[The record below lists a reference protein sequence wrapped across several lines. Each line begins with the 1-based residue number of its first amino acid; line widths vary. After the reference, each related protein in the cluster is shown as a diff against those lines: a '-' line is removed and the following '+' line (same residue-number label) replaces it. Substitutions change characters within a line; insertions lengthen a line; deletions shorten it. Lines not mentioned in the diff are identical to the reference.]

1 MTGRELDDIVR
12 ELYVLPPTDFV
23 AARNDLV
30 RQARAAGSRE
40 IAERLQQLRRPT
52 RSAWLV
58 NLLASD
64 SEAMQRLSALG
75 RQLRDAQTGLAA
87 AELRSL
93 AEQRRRLIADLM
105 ERAQAYA
112 DGAGVRLT
120 PTVLS
125 EVQAT
130 LQAALVDLA
139 GAMTIRNGRLVRP
152 LSHSG
157 FGPRPR
163 VGAPQLES
171 AQLESGQIE
180 SGQIESGAE
189 LRPVEVPASPVAEI
203 KSHRVEDELA
213 ARRRVVASR
222 RALELVEVTEGALAA
237 EDHDDPAPAP
247 EVDREL
253 RQAEEEL
260 AAAEAAHW
268 TSEFELADAEAAVEA
283 AEDALNDLDSRRIE
297 ARRDKVT
304 AQRHL
309 AEARSRQRD
318 AVNALAQA
326 RRRVEAARQPVDAED

>member
-1 MTGRELDDIVR
+1 MTVHMTGRELDDIVR

-30 RQARAAGSRE
+30 RKARSAGSRE

-64 SEAMQRLSALG
+64 SAAMQRLSALG

-105 ERAQAYA
+105 ERAQGYA
-112 DGAGVRLT
+112 DDAGVRLT

-139 GAMTIRNGRLVRP
+139 GAMMIRNGRLVRP

-163 VGAPQLES
+163 VGAPQI
-171 AQLESGQIE
+171 QSGQIE

-203 KSHRVEDELA
+203 ESPRVEDELA
-213 ARRRVVASR
+213 ARRRFVAGR
-222 RALELVEVTEGALAA
+222 RALELVEVTDGALA
-237 EDHDDPAPAP
+237 EDQNDAAPVP
-247 EVDREL
+247 EVAREV

-318 AVNALAQA
+318 AVNALAHA
-326 RRRVEAARQPVDAED
+326 RRRMEAARQSVDEDD

>member
-30 RQARAAGSRE
+30 RQARAAGSRD

-64 SEAMQRLSALG
+64 SAAMQRLSALG

-93 AEQRRRLIADLM
+93 AEQRRRLIADLI

-112 DGAGVRLT
+112 DEAGVRLT
-120 PTVLS
+120 ATVLS

-139 GAMTIRNGRLVRP
+139 GAMMIRNGRLVRP

-163 VGAPQLES
+163 VGAPQ
-171 AQLESGQIE
+171 IE
-180 SGQIESGAE
+180 SGQIETATE
-189 LRPVEVPASPVAEI
+189 LRPVEVPTRPVAEI
-203 KSHRVEDELA
+203 ESSPVEDELA
-213 ARRRVVASR
+213 ARRRVVAGR
-222 RALELVEVTEGALAA
+222 RALELVEVADGALAA
-237 EDHDDPAPAP
+237 DRDDPAPVP
-247 EVDREL
+247 EVTREL
-253 RQAEEEL
+253 QQAEEEL

-283 AEDALNDLDSRRIE
+283 AEDALNELDSRRIE

-309 AEARSRQRD
+309 AEARSLQRD
-318 AVNALAQA
+318 AVNALAAA
-326 RRRVEAARQPVDAED
+326 RRRVEAARQSVGEDD

>member
-1 MTGRELDDIVR
+1 
-12 ELYVLPPTDFV
+12 
-23 AARNDLV
+23 
-30 RQARAAGSRE
+30 
-40 IAERLQQLRRPT
+40 
-52 RSAWLV
+52 
-58 NLLASD
+58 
-64 SEAMQRLSALG
+64 MQRLSALG

-93 AEQRRRLIADLM
+93 AEQRRRLIAELM
-105 ERAQAYA
+105 ERAEAYA
-112 DGAGVRLT
+112 DDAGVRLT

-139 GAMTIRNGRLVRP
+139 GAMMIRNGRLVRP

-163 VGAPQLES
+163 VGAPH
-171 AQLESGQIE
+171 LESGQIE
-180 SGQIESGAE
+180 PGAE
-189 LRPVEVPASPVAEI
+189 LRPVELPGSPVAEI
-203 KSHRVEDELA
+203 ERPRVEDELA
-213 ARRRVVASR
+213 ARRRVAASR
-222 RALELVEVTEGALAA
+222 RTLELVEVTDGALA
-237 EDHDDPAPAP
+237 EDQNDPAPVP
-247 EVDREL
+247 EVAREV
-253 RQAEEEL
+253 RRAEEEL
-260 AAAEAAHW
+260 VAAEAAHW

-326 RRRVEAARQPVDAED
+326 RRRVEAARQSVGEDD

>member
-1 MTGRELDDIVR
+1 MTVQMTGQMTGRELDDIVR

-64 SEAMQRLSALG
+64 SAAMQRLSALG

-112 DGAGVRLT
+112 DDAGVRLT

-163 VGAPQLES
+163 VDVP
-171 AQLESGQIE
+171 QIE
-180 SGQIESGAE
+180 SRQIESGAE
-189 LRPVEVPASPVAEI
+189 PRPVEVPTSPVAEI
-203 KSHRVEDELA
+203 ETSRVEDELA
-213 ARRRVVASR
+213 ARRRVVAGR
-222 RALELVEVTEGALAA
+222 RALELVEVTDGALA
-237 EDHDDPAPAP
+237 EDQNDPAPVP
-247 EVDREL
+247 EVAREL

-318 AVNALAQA
+318 AVNALAHA
-326 RRRVEAARQPVDAED
+326 RRRVEAARQSGGEDD

>member
-1 MTGRELDDIVR
+1 MHMTGRELDDIVR

-30 RQARAAGSRE
+30 RQARAAGNRE

-64 SEAMQRLSALG
+64 SAAMQRLSALG
-75 RQLRDAQTGLAA
+75 RQLREAQTGLAA

-112 DGAGVRLT
+112 DEAGARLT

-139 GAMTIRNGRLVRP
+139 GAMMIRNGRLVRP

-163 VGAPQLES
+163 VSAP
-171 AQLESGQIE
+171 QIE
-180 SGQIESGAE
+180 SRQFESGAE

-203 KSHRVEDELA
+203 ESPRVEDELA
-213 ARRRVVASR
+213 ARRRVVAGR
-222 RALELVEVTEGALAA
+222 RALELVEVTDGALA
-237 EDHDDPAPAP
+237 EDQNDPAPVP
-247 EVDREL
+247 EVAREV

-260 AAAEAAHW
+260 AGAEAAHW

-309 AEARSRQRD
+309 ADARSRQRE
-318 AVNALAQA
+318 AVNALAEA
-326 RRRVEAARQPVDAED
+326 RRRVEAARQSVGEDD

>member
-1 MTGRELDDIVR
+1 
-12 ELYVLPPTDFV
+12 
-23 AARNDLV
+23 
-30 RQARAAGSRE
+30 
-40 IAERLQQLRRPT
+40 
-52 RSAWLV
+52 
-58 NLLASD
+58 
-64 SEAMQRLSALG
+64 
-75 RQLRDAQTGLAA
+75 
-87 AELRSL
+87 
-93 AEQRRRLIADLM
+93 LIADLM

-112 DGAGVRLT
+112 DEAGVRLT

-139 GAMTIRNGRLVRP
+139 GAMMIRNGRLVRP

-163 VGAPQLES
+163 VGAPQ
-171 AQLESGQIE
+171 IE
-180 SGQIESGAE
+180 SRQFESGAE
-189 LRPVEVPASPVAEI
+189 LRPVEVPAGPIAEI
-203 KSHRVEDELA
+203 KSPQVEDELA
-213 ARRRVVASR
+213 ARRRVVAGR
-222 RALELVEVTEGALAA
+222 RALELVELTDGALV
-237 EDHDDPAPAP
+237 EDQNDLAPAP
-247 EVDREL
+247 EVAREL

-309 AEARSRQRD
+309 AEARSQQRD
-318 AVNALAQA
+318 AVNALAEA
-326 RRRVEAARQPVDAED
+326 RRRVEAARQSVDEDD

>member
-1 MTGRELDDIVR
+1 MTVQMTGRELDDIVR

-30 RQARAAGSRE
+30 RQARAAGSRD
-40 IAERLQQLRRPT
+40 IAERLQHLRRPT

-58 NLLASD
+58 NVLASD
-64 SEAMQRLSALG
+64 SAAMQRLSALG
-75 RQLRDAQTGLAA
+75 RQLRDAQTGLAG

-93 AEQRRRLIADLM
+93 AEQRRQLIADLM
-105 ERAQAYA
+105 DRARAYA
-112 DGAGVRLT
+112 DEAGVRLT

-125 EVQAT
+125 EVEAT

-152 LSHSG
+152 LSHTG

-163 VGAPQLES
+163 VNAPHI
-171 AQLESGQIE
+171 G
-180 SGQIESGAE
+180 SGAE
-189 LRPVEVPASPVAEI
+189 LRPIVEVATMPAAVIEGPP
-203 KSHRVEDELA
+203 VEDELA
-213 ARRRVVASR
+213 ARRRTAAER
-222 RALELVEVTEGALAA
+222 RAVQLVEVTDDALAERDEPIPLTGEGAEAW
-237 EDHDDPAPAP
+237 
-247 EVDREL
+247 REL

-268 TSEFELADAEAAVEA
+268 TSEFDLADAEAAVEA
-283 AEDALNDLDSRRIE
+283 AEDALNELDSRRIE

-309 AEARSRQRD
+309 ADARSRQRD
-318 AVNALAQA
+318 AVNALADA
-326 RRRVEAARQPVDAED
+326 RRRLDTARQLTGWNE